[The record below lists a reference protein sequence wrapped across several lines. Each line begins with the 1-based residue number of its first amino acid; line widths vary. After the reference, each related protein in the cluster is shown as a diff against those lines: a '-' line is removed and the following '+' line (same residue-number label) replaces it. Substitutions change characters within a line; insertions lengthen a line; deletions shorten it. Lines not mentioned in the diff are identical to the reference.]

1 LAGVL
6 LACLVISLGRGLT
19 HLSDGG
25 AELAVVRPPSY
36 GVDELH
42 TEMHPFVFLLGLN
55 DGEQH

>member
-1 LAGVL
+1 
-6 LACLVISLGRGLT
+6 LGRGLR

-36 GVDELH
+36 GVDERH